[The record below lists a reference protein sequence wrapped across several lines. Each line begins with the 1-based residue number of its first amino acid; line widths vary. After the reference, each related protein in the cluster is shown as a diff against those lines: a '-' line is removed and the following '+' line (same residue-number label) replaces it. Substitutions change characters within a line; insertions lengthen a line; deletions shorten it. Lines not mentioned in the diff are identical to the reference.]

1 QTICCSLKDIHDQ
14 ALWGWS
20 PSPGKLQ
27 KLLQKPEYSVF
38 RGAQTFESSFFQ
50 VNKDGQF
57 INIHKHPNVVTI
69 GILASS
75 PRLLL
80 PDLMIIAREKQET
93 TNKNLKPPC
102 KVRVL
107 VLLFLTYRLIPLDL
121 VEISV
126 HDANK
131 RQLKM
136 HLPTGDKHYLQ
147 LLAKEEKVDFLF
159 ECWVHLIYLMRLAS
173 GKSKTPENLPGK
185 KPEVHTLWK
194 SSPLQAKVTE
204 VR

>member
-1 QTICCSLKDIHDQ
+1 APL
-14 ALWGWS
+14 
-20 PSPGKLQ
+20 
-27 KLLQKPEYSVF
+27 
-38 RGAQTFESSFFQ
+38 SFLSIQ

-93 TNKNLKPPC
+93 TNKNLKS
-102 KVRVL
+102 RAL
-107 VLLFLTYRLIPLDL
+107 EITRLIPLDL

-136 HLPTGDKHYLQ
+136 QLPTGDKHYLQ
-147 LLAKEEKVDFLF
+147 LLAKEDKVDFLF
-159 ECWVHLIYLMRLAS
+159 ECWVRLIYLMRLAS
-173 GKSKTPENLPGK
+173 GKSKTPGNLPGK
-185 KPEVHTLWK
+185 KPEVRTLWK

-204 VR
+204 

>member
-1 QTICCSLKDIHDQ
+1 REEDIFLTYWLLCQ
-14 ALWGWS
+14 RGALWGWS

-93 TNKNLKPPC
+93 TNKNLKS
-102 KVRVL
+102 RAL
-107 VLLFLTYRLIPLDL
+107 EITRLIPLDL

>member
-1 QTICCSLKDIHDQ
+1 CFPHCPFLISHDLSLFIDSIN
-14 ALWGWS
+14 LLNT
-20 PSPGKLQ
+20 PSD
-27 KLLQKPEYSVF
+27 F
-38 RGAQTFESSFFQ
+38 RAPLSFLSIQ

-80 PDLMIIAREKQET
+80 PDLMIILPR
-93 TNKNLKPPC
+93 PPC

-204 VR
+204 LADGRRAHIRSGSVPGDF